1 MHDLESMLERYSNGK
16 RPEFLFFWGHR
27 PSTNGTITKSCLSQW
42 WECSFEVD
50 GIRYTSCEQYMMA
63 EKARVFKD
71 EEVFNRIL
79 RETSPKNIKALG
91 RKVKNF
97 NSDVWDKV
105 KFDIVVKGNYAKFS
119 QNKEL
124 FEFLMHTGDKILV
137 EASPYDTVWGIGL
150 RESDMNSKYPHKWRG
165 QNLLG
170 FALTEVKDR
179 LRKQY
184 QR

>member
-1 MHDLESMLERYSNGK
+1 MYNLESMLERYSNGK

-27 PSTNGTITKSCLSQW
+27 PSADGTITKSCLSQW

-50 GIRYTSCEQYMMA
+50 GIQYTSCEQYMMA
-63 EKARVFKD
+63 EKARIFRD
-71 EEVFNRIL
+71 REMFYSIL

-91 RKVKNF
+91 RKVKKF
-97 NSDVWDKV
+97 DSDVWDRV

-124 FEFLMHTGDKILV
+124 FDFLMGTGDRILV
-137 EASPYDTVWGIGL
+137 EASPYDTVWGIVL
-150 RESDMNSKYPHKWRG
+150 RESDMNSKYPNKWRG

-170 FALTEVKDR
+170 FALTEVRDK

-184 QR
+184 H